1 MLVLRRWRKSPVVK
15 LTSRRPALKLD
26 AALKVREFVIRKPM
40 RILVQSLLLGAVL
53 VTTSSCQNTELQQEA
68 RQAEKDGRVINN
80 DMMTAT
86 YPSTFRPGT
95 PAYLERDFEAGADF
109 ICDEI
114 KLKHKRDLCAEDRIG
129 WRK

>member
-1 MLVLRRWRKSPVVK
+1 MLAQVPCRASLGVK
-15 LTSRRPALKLD
+15 LESRRPFIQGS
-26 AALKVREFVIRKPM
+26 FVLLARA
-40 RILVQSLLLGAVL
+40 LLLGAVL
-53 VTTSSCQNTELQQEA
+53 VTVPACQNTEIQQEA

-80 DMMTAT
+80 GMMLGT

-114 KLKHKRDLCAEDRIG
+114 KLKYKRDLCADEKIG

>member
-1 MLVLRRWRKSPVVK
+1 MTQDLEK
-15 LTSRRPALKLD
+15 
-26 AALKVREFVIRKPM
+26 
-40 RILVQSLLLGAVL
+40 ILVKSLLLGAVL
-53 VTTSSCQNTELQQEA
+53 ITTSSCQNTELQQEA

-86 YPSTFRPGT
+86 YPSTFKPGT

>member
-1 MLVLRRWRKSPVVK
+1 M
-15 LTSRRPALKLD
+15 KLD